1 MATGTTSSGAVDQG
15 GEVRVRNVRS
25 QRSGSAVESVI
36 EFGGGIVR
44 LSFSLLTLATSILP
58 KESRQHIR
66 NGFIETMYAIASL
79 PKDLVEIGGATVEDW
94 AREVGVEVPTHA
106 PRDEMTSAPAKK

>member
-1 MATGTTSSGAVDQG
+1 MAEAITEQ
-15 GEVRVRNVRS
+15 GEVRVRNVRT

-44 LSFSLLTLATSILP
+44 LTFSLLTLATSILP

-66 NGFIETMYAIASL
+66 NGFVETLYAIASL
-79 PKDLVEIGGATVEDW
+79 PKDLVEIGGATLEDW
-94 AREVGVEVPTHA
+94 AREVGVEVPSRA
-106 PRDEMTSAPAKK
+106 PRDEISAAK